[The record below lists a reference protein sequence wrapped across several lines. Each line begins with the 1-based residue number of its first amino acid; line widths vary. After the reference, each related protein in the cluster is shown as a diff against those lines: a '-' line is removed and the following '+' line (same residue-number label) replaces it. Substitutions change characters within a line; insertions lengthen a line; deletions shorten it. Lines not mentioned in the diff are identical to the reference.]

1 MAVEFIKIVSA
12 DGKQHKTV
20 EKSALSIYAVRGWKE
35 DKAQSSLTT
44 PTASTGYPTY
54 GSTTKA

>member
-35 DKAQSSLTT
+35 DKGITA
-44 PTASTGYPTY
+44 PNTASTGYPTY
-54 GSTTKA
+54 GSTTKAQ

>member
-12 DGKQHKTV
+12 DGKKHKTV

-35 DKAQSSLTT
+35 EKEYKHSTT
-44 PTASTGYPTY
+44 TTTSAGYPTY
-54 GSTTKA
+54 GNTTKA

>member
-35 DKAQSSLTT
+35 DKTPNTT
-44 PTASTGYPTY
+44 TGTSYSAY
-54 GSTTKA
+54 GNTTKA